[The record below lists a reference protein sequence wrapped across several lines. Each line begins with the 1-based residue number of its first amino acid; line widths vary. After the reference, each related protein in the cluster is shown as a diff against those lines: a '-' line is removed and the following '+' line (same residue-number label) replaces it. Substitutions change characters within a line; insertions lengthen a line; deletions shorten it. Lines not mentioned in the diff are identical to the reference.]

1 MTIQKLVVLLPRETI
16 KTLNIMTGTE
26 LKFFE
31 ETLKRVGYKEHHT
44 ACFRGYCRRNY
55 GWIERYNGRFGRG
68 FLLHYPNCYYR
79 NISSNYH
86 TIVYIVER

>member
-31 ETLKRVGYKEHHT
+31 DTLKRLGYKEHHS
-44 ACFRGYCRRNY
+44 ASSYGYCRKTY

-68 FLLHYPNCYYR
+68 FVLHYPNCFYR
-79 NISSNYH
+79 NKSSNFH

>member
-1 MTIQKLVVLLPRETI
+1 MPRETI
-16 KTLNIMTGTE
+16 KTLNIMNGLE

-31 ETLKRVGYKEHHT
+31 DTLKRVGYREHHT
-44 ACFRGYCRRNY
+44 ACSRGYCRKTF

-68 FLLHYPNCYYR
+68 FVIHYPNNYCR
-79 NISSNYH
+79 NKSSNFH